1 MSTLSEAVQENCT
14 TRWRVANAWSCRR
27 SDTKWWSTMPS
38 SLAGMHQ
45 RWSSF
50 TKGNTRNQCKFG
62 VMLCRAMPLKGNL
75 ILGATRFH
83 INRYGGNTMD
93 ELIEQSI
100 ILLQASVLASLFQKL
115 RKIFASNRL

>member
-1 MSTLSEAVQENCT
+1 
-14 TRWRVANAWSCRR
+14 
-27 SDTKWWSTMPS
+27 
-38 SLAGMHQ
+38 
-45 RWSSF
+45 
-50 TKGNTRNQCKFG
+50 
-62 VMLCRAMPLKGNL
+62 MLCRAMPLKGNL